1 MIQIIIT
8 PAQSNIENHSNNE
21 MSLATT
27 KIGLC
32 TQTPTRNGGGAGIW
46 CASRCWP
53 WHRRRRRAADAAP
66 HPAPDTDAPQPT
78 PRPPLAPRPPFAF
91 RPAQC
96 GARRPR
102 AEGRCRPSGGRPG
115 GFLLLWGLC
124 LSVLQESSRVLT
136 HAKAGSPDPGS
147 VSEPPNICPVHGID
161 SSCPGPVWVA
171 FYQEIQLLDKEL

>member
-1 MIQIIIT
+1 MIQILIT

-91 RPAQC
+91 RPAARSAGRGGPGRRAGAGQAAADRADSCCC
-96 GARRPR
+96 GVSASPSCRKVHVSSHTPR
-102 AEGRCRPSGGRPG
+102 
-115 GFLLLWGLC
+115 L
-124 LSVLQESSRVLT
+124 VLQTPGASL
-136 HAKAGSPDPGS
+136 SPPIS
-147 VSEPPNICPVHGID
+147 V